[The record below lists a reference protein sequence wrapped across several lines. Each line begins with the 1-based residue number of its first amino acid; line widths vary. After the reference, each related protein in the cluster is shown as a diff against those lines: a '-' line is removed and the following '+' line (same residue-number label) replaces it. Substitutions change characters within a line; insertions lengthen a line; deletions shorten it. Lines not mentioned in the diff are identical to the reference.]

1 MRKHRLHEPDHHKR
15 FKDVAKRT
23 LKDKAK
29 QILHG
34 ALPEFLK
41 HGYDRT
47 SMDKVAKSAGVSKQT
62 LYSYY
67 NDKNGLFTALIENI
81 ASEKFQ
87 ILWSKP
93 LEGEPE
99 TVLKEI
105 AYRLLDNVGNKNH
118 LSFSRLI
125 LAESDKR
132 PDLSQLFLSTVA
144 KPSIKILTRYF
155 QEQEGFNFSDPEAT
169 AMIFIGS
176 LIHYV
181 INQELLHGKEIMPM
195 EQERYVNTLI
205 DLVLAK
211 KTFDS

>member
-1 MRKHRLHEPDHHKR
+1 MRKHRLHDSSHHKR
-15 FKDVAKRT
+15 FKDQAKQI
-23 LKDKAK
+23 LKEKAK
-29 QILHG
+29 QILQG

-41 HGYDRT
+41 HGYAGT

-67 NDKNGLFTALIENI
+67 SDKDGLFTALIQDI

-87 ILWSKP
+87 IIWSKP

-99 TVLKEI
+99 TVLREL
-105 AYRLLDNVGNKNH
+105 AYRLLDNVSNKNH
-118 LSFSRLI
+118 LNFSRLI

-132 PDLSQLFLSTVA
+132 PDLSQLFLKTVA
-144 KPSIKILTRYF
+144 KPSIEILTNYF
-155 QEQEGFNFSDPEAT
+155 QEQDEFNFADPEAT

-181 INQELLHGKEIMPM
+181 LNQELLHGKEIMPM
-195 EQERYVNTLI
+195 DKERYVTNLI
-205 DLVLAK
+205 NLVLNK
-211 KTFDS
+211 

>member
-1 MRKHRLHEPDHHKR
+1 MRKHRFREPGHHKR
-15 FKDVAKRT
+15 FA
-23 LKDKAK
+23 DKAK

-41 HGYDRT
+41 HGYNRT

-67 NDKNGLFTALIENI
+67 SDKDGLFTALIQDL
-81 ASEKFQ
+81 AFEKFQ

-99 TVLKEI
+99 TVLREI
-105 AYRLLDNVGNKNH
+105 AYRLLDNVSDQNH
-118 LSFSRLI
+118 LKFARLI

-132 PDLSQLFLSTVA
+132 PDLSQLFLKTVA
-144 KPSIKILTRYF
+144 KPSIEILTNYF
-155 QEQEGFNFSDPEAT
+155 QEQEEFNFADPEAT

-181 INQELLHGKEIMPM
+181 INQELLHGKEVIPM
-195 EQERYVNTLI
+195 DKERYVKNLI
-205 DLVLAK
+205 GLVLN
-211 KTFDS
+211 

>member
-1 MRKHRLHEPDHHKR
+1 MRKYRIHESGHHKR
-15 FKDVAKRT
+15 FT
-23 LKDKAK
+23 DKAK
-29 QILHG
+29 QILQG

-41 HGYDRT
+41 HGYART

-67 NDKNGLFTALIENI
+67 SDKDGLFTALIQDI

-93 LEGEPE
+93 LKGEPE

-105 AYRLLDNVGNKNH
+105 AYRLLDNISNKNH
-118 LSFSRLI
+118 LNFSRLI

-132 PDLSQLFLSTVA
+132 PDLAQLFLKIVA
-144 KPSIKILTRYF
+144 KPSIDILTKYF
-155 QEQEGFNFSDPEAT
+155 QEQEEFNFADPEAT

-181 INQELLHGKEIMPM
+181 INQELLHGKEVIPM
-195 EQERYVNTLI
+195 AQERYVNNLI
-205 DLVLAK
+205 NLVLHK
-211 KTFDS
+211 

>member
-1 MRKHRLHEPDHHKR
+1 MRKHRLHEPGHHKR
-15 FKDVAKRT
+15 FA
-23 LKDKAK
+23 DKAK

-41 HGYDRT
+41 HGYTRT

-67 NDKNGLFTALIENI
+67 SDKDGLFTALIQDI
-81 ASEKFQ
+81 ALEKFQ
-87 ILWSKP
+87 IFWSKP

-105 AYRLLDNVGNKNH
+105 AYRILDNVGNKNH
-118 LSFSRLI
+118 LSFARLI

-132 PDLSQLFLSTVA
+132 PDLSQLFLKTVA
-144 KPSIKILTRYF
+144 KPSIEILTNYF
-155 QEQEGFNFSDPEAT
+155 QEQVEFNFADPEAT

-181 INQELLHGKEIMPM
+181 INQELLHGKEVIPM
-195 EQERYVNTLI
+195 DKERYVKNLI
-205 DLVLAK
+205 GLVLN
-211 KTFDS
+211 

>member
-1 MRKHRLHEPDHHKR
+1 MRKHRIHEPSHHKR
-15 FKDVAKRT
+15 FKDQAKQI

-41 HGYDRT
+41 HGYTRT

-67 NDKNGLFTALIENI
+67 SDKDGLFTALIQDL
-81 ASEKFQ
+81 AFEKFQ

-93 LEGEPE
+93 LEGKPE
-99 TVLKEI
+99 TVLREI
-105 AYRLLDNVGNKNH
+105 AYRLLDNVGHKNH
-118 LSFSRLI
+118 LSFARLI

-132 PDLSQLFLSTVA
+132 PDLSQLFLKTVA
-144 KPSIKILTRYF
+144 KPSIEILTNYF
-155 QEQEGFNFSDPEAT
+155 QEQEEFNFADPEAT

-181 INQELLHGKEIMPM
+181 INQELLHGKEVMHM
-195 EQERYVNTLI
+195 DKERYVNNLI
-205 DLVLAK
+205 NLVIHK
-211 KTFDS
+211 

>member
-1 MRKHRLHEPDHHKR
+1 MRKHRLHEPGHHKR
-15 FKDVAKRT
+15 FA
-23 LKDKAK
+23 DKAK

-41 HGYDRT
+41 HGYTGT

-67 NDKNGLFTALIENI
+67 SDKDGLFTALIQDI

-87 ILWSKP
+87 IIWSKP

-99 TVLKEI
+99 TVLRDL
-105 AYRLLDNVGNKNH
+105 AYRLLDNVSNKNH
-118 LSFSRLI
+118 LNFSRLI

-132 PDLSQLFLSTVA
+132 PDLSKLFLKTVA
-144 KPSIKILTRYF
+144 KPSIEILTKYF
-155 QEQEGFNFSDPEAT
+155 QEQEEFNFSDPETT

-181 INQELLHGKEIMPM
+181 LNQELLHGKEIMPM
-195 EQERYVNTLI
+195 DKERYVTNLI
-205 DLVLAK
+205 NLVLNQ
-211 KTFDS
+211 